1 VCCPELIEISITG
14 CESLFM
20 AGKFEIAGA
29 GSGSSRENIAYVKQ
43 MLAELAHVAR
53 KERADL
59 LAYLLEMAFTEASD
73 LIASIPVKSERD
85 QPARMAIKP
94 AGKI

>member
-1 VCCPELIEISITG
+1 MP
-14 CESLFM
+14 
-20 AGKFEIAGA
+20 GKMDFGGA
-29 GSGSSRENIAYVKQ
+29 GDGSSRENIAYVKQ

-53 KERADL
+53 RERADL

-73 LIASIPVKSERD
+73 LLTERSGAVKGDRD
-85 QPARMAIKP
+85 QPARMPVKP